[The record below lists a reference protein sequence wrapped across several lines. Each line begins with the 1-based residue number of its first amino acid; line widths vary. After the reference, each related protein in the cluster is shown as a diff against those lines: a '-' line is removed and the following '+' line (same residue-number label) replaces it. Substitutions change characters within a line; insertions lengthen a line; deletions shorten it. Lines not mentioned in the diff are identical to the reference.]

1 MAAWREGR
9 RSGDRG
15 GDGNENPHR
24 RADDAPDPTPVRLV
38 DEDPNKLHWGR
49 GALMALIM
57 ILSLVVIAAAALF
70 VLTGTDWGRERV
82 RRYAQNALNGMIHG
96 RATIGRLSGNLLTG
110 MTVHDFAITD
120 SAGKPFV
127 AVESFS
133 AKYNVMSLLRKHIWV
148 EDAVVVRPL
157 IVLDRP
163 PDGHWNWS
171 RIFPR
176 DTTPKPPSQ
185 QTAWGDWLRFT
196 DAEVIGGQLIVR
208 TPWKPSEALKTKAA
222 RDSAIRDVL
231 GGGSRLMVTR
241 VAGGFQKTV
250 QLDSVNAAIPLLRL
264 AEPGVKNR
272 LLQVSSLRMK
282 AFPFR
287 PPAADVRDLKG
298 LFPFNNDSL
307 WWQSAYVALP
317 RSKATGDGSYVFSS
331 GDMNIHLR
339 SDPAEFADMRWVY
352 PRLPE
357 GHGKVELRMTWRGAV
372 QDYTLTNTE
381 LAVGAARINGSFGIT
396 LADTLTIHDTN
407 LRFANVDTR
416 LLEQLIPGLKSP
428 RRGVLSGRST
438 ASGGKHALAL
448 NSDITFDDRAAGRSR
463 ATGVGVVGFLD
474 NGGVRATNLKLGLM
488 PLQVDMI
495 RTWAPSM
502 PIGGV
507 LTGTATLNGS
517 TNTQLAA
524 VFDLDHND
532 RGERSQLTG
541 KGSIRLAGTKYFDV
555 DVQTHP
561 VSLAEIGR
569 FIPAAGLHN
578 SASGPVRLTGTPAN
592 LKLDVDLR
600 LPDGGRLQA
609 NGAVDLASRE
619 KGYDLR
625 ARMYTLNLRTITTKG
640 PITSLSALAM
650 AKGRGTD
657 PATMRATFAAD
668 LATSRW
674 DSIAVDSIAL
684 RASVANG
691 LADIAKL
698 YARGAHTEANVAG
711 TFGLVRGRSGDL
723 TYQVGV
729 DSLGAYNRWIP
740 RSAGSSTPI
749 APRPGVVSR
758 VYARARADSAR
769 VAKQTELQRAMSGNP
784 GPKLVV
790 NTPQPVPADTLSGSL
805 DAAGRIHGNLYDF
818 DIVGRA
824 AGKNVVVRG
833 NSIEAFQ
840 SEYAWKH
847 ARTAQSALAVGI
859 DAGGVSVMGFAFD
872 TLNARVT
879 YTSPGGHIELAVT
892 QGNERRYGATG
903 DYELYPD
910 RKVLRLADM
919 RFQFD
924 TAYWALTHPS
934 SVQWG
939 GPGIRVTDFELRNRG
954 DGRIYANGLLPTE
967 GVADFRLDVDNFP
980 VSNIVD
986 IAQTDI
992 DADGIITVHGTMTGT
1007 LKNPAFRGAYALIRG
1022 TYNGTPVPDLRGTFG
1037 YADELLVSHA
1047 EALRATGQPL
1057 AVVDARLPINL
1068 ALSGVTGDRLL
1079 PQAMAVDVAA
1089 DSLPIDLLPQ
1099 FTDLISNVHGRA
1111 VGRFAMRGTLRRP
1124 SLVGAFAITGASA
1137 TLNPTGARFDNING
1151 AVRMA
1156 NDTVFVDSLVAW
1168 AKGPVRVRGSLAVGN
1183 WREPAFNLFLVSDGA
1198 ELFDNKR
1205 LAKIRVNAGLALS
1218 GPFDNAY
1225 LSGAIVLTQGVIY
1238 APEPSGRHVVSA
1250 GDPALFNVLDTALVT
1265 ERELFPP
1272 ASPFLTNMRVDVSL
1286 DINHNVWVRN
1296 REANIE
1302 VYTDDPLTIHE
1313 EGQALAITG
1322 VVATDRG
1329 EYSFLGKRFQIKRGS
1344 AMFIGGSE
1352 LNPTLQITGEYQ
1364 VQVAARGALN
1374 IRVAIGGTLKKPTLA
1389 LESDAQPPK
1398 TQSEL
1403 LSLLAFGQSS
1413 TSLLASNSSSIAG
1426 SAATLDLFGVG
1437 AQMAVKRLASTA
1449 FGVMIDQVQ
1458 VQAGR
1463 AFGTDVFDIT
1473 PADVPTEA
1481 TGRGFTAFIR
1491 DTKFEAGK
1499 YINPRTYVNV
1509 SESAYRF
1516 GIGIEHR
1523 TADGWRFSGAF
1534 EPRVLLLEPNLR
1546 DVNTRVQRTLGGF
1559 IIREW
1564 RF

>member
-9 RSGDRG
+9 RPDEREGSGSEP
-15 GDGNENPHR
+15 NR
-24 RADDAPDPTPVRLV
+24 RAEDAPDPTPVHRR
-38 DEDPNKLHWGR
+38 DDPDRLHWGR
-49 GALMALIM
+49 GALVGLI
-57 ILSLVVIAAAALF
+57 IVLSLVAIAATAVF

-133 AKYNVMSLLRKHIWV
+133 ANYKIMSLLRKHIWV
-148 EDAVVVRPL
+148 EDAVLVRPL
-157 IVLDRP
+157 IVLNRP
-163 PDGHWNWS
+163 PDGTWNWA

-185 QTAWGDWLRFT
+185 QTGWGDWIRFT
-196 DAEVIGGQLIVR
+196 DAQVIGGQLIVR
-208 TPWKPSEALKTKAA
+208 TPWKPSESLKTQVA

-231 GGGSRLMVTR
+231 GGGSRLMVTQ
-241 VAGGFQKTV
+241 VPGGFQKTV

-264 AEPGVKNR
+264 AEPGEKNR
-272 LLQVSSLRMK
+272 LLQISSLRMK

-298 LFPFNNDSL
+298 VFPFNNDSL
-307 WWQSAYVALP
+307 WWQGAYVALS
-317 RSKATGDGSYVFSS
+317 RSKATGDGSYAFSS

-339 SDPAEFADMRWVY
+339 SDPADFADLRWIY
-352 PRLPE
+352 PRLPD
-357 GHGKVELRMTWRGAV
+357 GHGKVELRMAWRGAM

-381 LAVGAARINGSFGIT
+381 LAVGDARINGGFGIT
-396 LADTLTIHDTN
+396 LGDTLTIHDTN
-407 LRFANVDTR
+407 LRFADVDTR
-416 LLEQLIPGLKSP
+416 LLEQLIPGFKSP

-448 NSDITFDDRAAGRSR
+448 NSDVTFDDRVAGRSR

-495 RTWAPSM
+495 RTWAPSL

-507 LTGTATLNGS
+507 LTGTATVNGS
-517 TNTQLAA
+517 TNSQLAA
-524 VFDLDHND
+524 AFDLDHND
-532 RGERSQLTG
+532 HGERSQLTG
-541 KGSIRLAGTKYFDV
+541 RASMRLAGAKYFDV
-555 DVQTHP
+555 DLTAHP

-578 SASGPVRLTGTPAN
+578 SASGPVRLTGTLAD
-592 LKLDVDLR
+592 LKLNVDLR

-609 NGAVDLASRE
+609 GGSVDLASKE
-619 KGYDLR
+619 MGYDLT

-674 DSIAVDSIAL
+674 DSIAVDSVAL
-684 RASVANG
+684 RARVANG
-691 LADIAKL
+691 VADIGKL

-711 TFGLVRGRSGDL
+711 TFGLTRGRSGDL
-723 TYQVGV
+723 TYQVAV
-729 DSLGAYNRWIP
+729 DSLGAYNRWLP
-740 RSAGSSTPI
+740 KSAGSSTPVV
-749 APRPGVVSR
+749 PRPGVVSR
-758 VYARARADSAR
+758 AYARARADSAR
-769 VAKQTELQRAMSGNP
+769 IARKTEVQRAMSGEP
-784 GPKLVV
+784 GPRLVV
-790 NTPQPVPADTLSGSL
+790 NAPRPVPADTISGKL
-805 DAAGRIHGNLYDF
+805 NAAGRIRGNLYDF

-824 AGKNVVVRG
+824 AGEQVVVRG
-833 NSIEAFQ
+833 NSIESFR
-840 SEYAWKH
+840 SEYAWTH
-847 ARTAQSALAVGI
+847 ARTPESKLAVGL
-859 DAGGVSVMGFAFD
+859 DAGGVSAMGFAFD
-872 TLNARVT
+872 TVNARVT
-879 YTSPGGHIELAVT
+879 YASPGGHVELAVT
-892 QGNERRYGATG
+892 QGDHRQYGANG

-910 RKVLRLADM
+910 RKVLRLASM

-924 TAYWALTHPS
+924 TAYWALTRPS
-934 SVQWG
+934 TVQWG
-939 GPGIRVTDFELRNRG
+939 GPGIRVTDLELRNRG
-954 DGRIYANGLLPTE
+954 DGRIYANGLLPTD

-992 DADGIITVHGTMTGT
+992 DADGILTVHGTMTGT
-1007 LKNPAFRGAYALIRG
+1007 LKNPAFRGAYGLANG
-1022 TYNGTPVPDLRGTFG
+1022 TYNGTAVPALRGTFG

-1068 ALSGVTGDRLL
+1068 ALSGVSGDRLL
-1079 PQAMAVDVAA
+1079 PKPMAVDVAA

-1099 FTDLISNVHGRA
+1099 FTDVVSDVGGRA
-1111 VGRFAMRGTLRRP
+1111 VGRFAMRGTLKRP
-1124 SLVGAFAITGASA
+1124 SLVGAFSLIGASA
-1137 TLNPTGARFDNING
+1137 TLNPTGARFDDING

-1168 AKGPVRVRGSLAVGN
+1168 AKGPVRLRGSLAVGD
-1183 WREPAFNLFLVSDGA
+1183 WREPALNLFLVSDGA
-1198 ELFDNKR
+1198 ELFNNNR

-1250 GDPALFNVLDTALVT
+1250 GDPALFSVLDTALVT
-1265 ERELFPP
+1265 ERDLFPP

-1296 REANIE
+1296 REANVE

-1313 EGQALAITG
+1313 EAQALSITG

-1374 IRVAIGGTLKKPTLA
+1374 IRVAIAGTLKKPTLS

-1426 SAATLDLFGVG
+1426 SAATMDLFGVG
-1437 AQMAVKRLASTA
+1437 AQVAVKRLAATA
-1449 FGVMIDQVQ
+1449 LGVMIDQVQ

-1473 PADVPTEA
+1473 PADVPTDA
-1481 TGRGFTAFIR
+1481 TSRGFSDFIR
-1491 DTKFEAGK
+1491 DTKIEAGK
-1499 YINPRTYVNV
+1499 YINPRTYVNA
-1509 SESAYRF
+1509 SESAFNF
-1516 GIGIEHR
+1516 GLGIEHR
-1523 TADGWRFSGAF
+1523 TSDGWRFSAAF
-1534 EPRVLLLEPNLR
+1534 EPRVLLLEPTLKA
-1546 DVNTRVQRTLGGF
+1546 VNTDTRRTLGGF

>member
-1 MAAWREGR
+1 M
-9 RSGDRG
+9 S
-15 GDGNENPHR
+15 
-24 RADDAPDPTPVRLV
+24 DAPDPTPARPT
-38 DEDPNKLHWGR
+38 EDPNKLHWGR
-49 GALMALIM
+49 GALVGLIM
-57 ILSLVVIAAAALF
+57 VLSLVVIAAAALWI
-70 VLTGTDWGRERV
+70 VTGTDWGRERV
-82 RRYAQNALNGMIHG
+82 RRYAQNAVNGMIHG
-96 RATIGRLSGNLLTG
+96 KATIGRLSGNLLTG

-127 AVESFS
+127 AVESFT
-133 AKYNVMSLLRKHIWV
+133 AKYNVMSLLRKHIWI
-148 EDAVVVRPL
+148 EDPVIVRPL

-163 PDGHWNWS
+163 QDGAWNWA
-171 RIFPR
+171 RIFAR
-176 DTTPKPPSQ
+176 DTTPKAPSQ
-185 QTAWGDWLRFT
+185 QTSWGDWLRFT
-196 DAEVIGGQLIVR
+196 NAEVVGGQLIVR
-208 TPWKPSEALKTKAA
+208 TPWKPSEALKTQAA

-231 GGGSRLMVTR
+231 GGGSRLMVT
-241 VAGGFQKTV
+241 ATNGGYQKTV
-250 QLDSVNAAIPLLRL
+250 QLDSVNATIPLLRL
-264 AEPGVKNR
+264 SEPGQKNR
-272 LLQVSSLRMK
+272 LLEVSSLKMK

-287 PPAADVRDLKG
+287 PPAADIRDLKG
-298 LFPFNNDSL
+298 IFPFNNDSI
-307 WWQSAYVALP
+307 WWQNSYVALAQ
-317 RSKATGDGSYVFSS
+317 SKASGDGSYVFSS

-339 SDPAEFADMRWVY
+339 SDPASFADMRWIY
-352 PRLPE
+352 PRLPD
-357 GHGKVELRMTWRGAV
+357 GGGKVELKMTWRGAL
-372 QDYTLTNTE
+372 QDYTLTNTA
-381 LAVGAARINGSFGIT
+381 LTIGAAKIDGGFGIT
-396 LADTLTIHDTN
+396 LGDTLTIHDTN
-407 LRFANVDTR
+407 LRFAGVDTR
-416 LLEQLIPGLKSP
+416 LIEQLLPGFKSP

-463 ATGVGVVGFLD
+463 VTGVGVVGFLD
-474 NGGVRATNLKLGLM
+474 NGGIRAANLKLGMM

-495 RTWAPSM
+495 RTWAPAL
-502 PIGGV
+502 PIAGV

-524 VFDLDHND
+524 VFDVDHND

-541 KGSIRLAGTKYFDV
+541 KGTISLAGAKRFDV
-555 DVQTHP
+555 DINTHP
-561 VSLAEIGR
+561 VSLAELGL
-569 FIPAAGLHN
+569 FLPAAGLHN
-578 SASGPVRLTGTPAN
+578 SASGPVRLTGTLAD
-592 LKLDVDLR
+592 LKVNVDLR

-609 NGAVDLASRE
+609 NGALDLASKD
-619 KGYDLR
+619 KGYDVT
-625 ARMYTLNLRTITTKG
+625 ARMYTLNIRTITTKG

-691 LADIAKL
+691 IADVAKL
-698 YARGAHTEANVAG
+698 YARGAHTDANVSG
-711 TFGLVRGRSGDL
+711 TFGLVKGTTGDL
-723 TYQVGV
+723 AYRLAT

-740 RSAGSSTPI
+740 RSSSTATAI

-758 VYARARADSAR
+758 VYARARADSTR
-769 VAKQTELQRAMSGNP
+769 KAKATELQRALNGNP
-784 GPKLVV
+784 GPQLVV
-790 NTPQPVPADTLSGSL
+790 NPPQPVPADTISGKL

-824 AGKNVVVRG
+824 AGEKVVARG
-833 NSIEAFQ
+833 NSIDSFK
-840 SEYAWKH
+840 SEYAWTN
-847 ARTAQSALAVGI
+847 ARTPQAKISVAL
-859 DAGGVSVMGFAFD
+859 DAGGVSAMGFAFD
-872 TLNARVT
+872 TVNARVT
-879 YTSPGGHIELAVT
+879 YANPGGHIELAVT
-892 QGNERRYGATG
+892 QGEKRHYGANG
-903 DYELYPD
+903 DYELNPD
-910 RKVLRLADM
+910 RKVLRLANM

-924 TAYWALTHPS
+924 TAYWSLTHPS
-934 SVQWG
+934 TVQWG
-939 GPGIRVTDFELRNRG
+939 GPGIRVTDLELRNRST
-954 DGRIYANGLLPTE
+954 GRIYADGLLPTD
-967 GVADFRLDVDNFP
+967 GVADFRIDVDNFP

-992 DADGIITVHGTMTGT
+992 DADGILTVHGTMTGT
-1007 LKNPAFRGAYALIRG
+1007 LANPAFRGAYG
-1022 TYNGTPVPDLRGTFG
+1022 VVHGMYNGSAVPDLRGTFG
-1037 YADELLVSHA
+1037 YADKLLVSHA

-1057 AVVDARLPINL
+1057 AVVDARVPINL

-1079 PQAMAVDVAA
+1079 PEQLAVDVAA

-1099 FTDLISNVHGRA
+1099 FTDLVSNVHGRA
-1111 VGRFAMRGTLRRP
+1111 VGRFAMRGTLRKP
-1124 SLVGAFAITGASA
+1124 SLVGAFALTNASA
-1137 TLNPTGARFDNING
+1137 TLNSTGARFENING

-1168 AKGPVRVRGSLAVGN
+1168 AQGSVRARGTLAVGD
-1183 WREPAFNLFLVSDGA
+1183 WRAPAMNLFLVSDGA
-1198 ELFDNKR
+1198 ELFNNDR

-1225 LSGAIVLTQGVIY
+1225 LSGAVTVTQGVIY

-1265 ERELFPP
+1265 EKDLFPP
-1272 ASPFLTNMRVDVSL
+1272 ASPFLANMRVDVFL
-1286 DINHNVWVRN
+1286 DINRNVWVRN
-1296 REANIE
+1296 REANVEI
-1302 VYTDDPLTIHE
+1302 YTDDPLAIHE
-1313 EGQALAITG
+1313 EGQALSITG

-1329 EYSFLGKRFQIKRGS
+1329 EYSFLGKKFQIKRGS
-1344 AMFIGGSE
+1344 AMFIGGSD

-1364 VQVAARGALN
+1364 VQVAARGALD

-1413 TSLLASNSSSIAG
+1413 TSLLASNSSSVAG

-1437 AQMAVKRLASTA
+1437 AQAAVKRLASTA
-1449 FGVMIDQVQ
+1449 LGVMVDQFQ

-1473 PADVPTEA
+1473 PADVPTDV
-1481 TGRGFTAFIR
+1481 TGNGFSNFIR

-1499 YINPRTYVNV
+1499 YINPRTYVNA

-1516 GIGIEHR
+1516 GIGFDYR
-1523 TADGWRFSGAF
+1523 TIGGWRFSGAF
-1534 EPRVLLLEPNLR
+1534 EPRVLLLEPNLK
-1546 DVNTRVQRTLGGF
+1546 DVNTATRRTLGGF